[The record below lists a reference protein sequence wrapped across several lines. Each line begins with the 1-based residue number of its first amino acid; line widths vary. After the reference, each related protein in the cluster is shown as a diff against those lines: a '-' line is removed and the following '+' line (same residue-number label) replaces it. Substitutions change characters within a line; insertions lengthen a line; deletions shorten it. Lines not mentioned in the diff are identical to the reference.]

1 MLTSEEWERVFQAY
15 GVACME
21 TFRKKKNEQFCSLK
35 KMERTLLENVVLR
48 RRGKRGIRNGLAEY
62 GEAIKGFKWS
72 RRCKGIK
79 I

>member
-1 MLTSEEWERVFQAY
+1 
-15 GVACME
+15 
-21 TFRKKKNEQFCSLK
+21 
-35 KMERTLLENVVLR
+35 MERTLLENVVLR

-62 GEAIKGFKWS
+62 GEAIKDFKWS